1 MIYSCNYDDSFEPE
15 PKQVFPVSNIT
26 LGKKL
31 ENPYSVKNMR
41 KAYENI
47 KAQNLKNRTSSEN
60 VDIVATHL
68 YVKFIPKTENELDIV
83 KRDSTLVLYDY
94 PLDYEIGKGDVYRD
108 PNVPKSQPTP
118 QYCAVDINY
127 QFTSEVEYEIIE
139 ELYIPDED
147 SDENKASRSLGLS
160 QNFIDQ
166 LVDEALI
173 ITGNLD
179 EEASKNSINAR
190 RTSWRPAGTI
200 KVWDDSLGTSRRVI
214 EYKTSKSYDYSTC
227 GRGGLPCPTVTTTRV
242 PVYGTMTGS
251 YQPLEGVEV
260 RARRW
265 FTTHR
270 GIANSSGYYTC
281 DGTFKRPANYSID
294 WERYDF
300 ALRDGWLNGATY
312 NGPQKRG
319 GWNLNLRN
327 DKQAYYA
334 TIFAAAHHY
343 YYKDIKG
350 LRRPPQNSFWKT
362 QIKIKA
368 FLQEGGD
375 CGESKTST
383 GCHTAFWKAFGIYSP
398 IRIYSYQ
405 RSAMKTYA
413 TTIHELAHAS
423 HYNMSHWHFKNTPD
437 HEKRIKESW
446 ARGVQW
452 ELTRMKYLNYRGGLI
467 GKLYTQVVVDM
478 IDPHPPIDPATN
490 KPRDINNG
498 SEKLDVDNVTGYTIR
513 QIEDAL
519 NEKRSW
525 TDWRNSIINK
535 YDNGTEENLDE
546 LFDYWAND

>member
-26 LGKKL
+26 LGTKL

-47 KAQNLKNRTSSEN
+47 KTQNLKNRTSSEN

-127 QFTSEVEYEIIE
+127 QFTSKVEYEIIE

-200 KVWDDSLGTSRRVI
+200 KVWDDNLGTSRRVI

-265 FTTHR
+265 FTTHI
-270 GIANSSGYYTC
+270 GLQHTEELQI
-281 DGTFKRPANYSID
+281 
-294 WERYDF
+294 
-300 ALRDGWLNGATY
+300 
-312 NGPQKRG
+312 
-319 GWNLNLRN
+319 
-327 DKQAYYA
+327 QAVIILVMVLLKDLL
-334 TIFAAAHHY
+334 TI
-343 YYKDIKG
+343 
-350 LRRPPQNSFWKT
+350 
-362 QIKIKA
+362 
-368 FLQEGGD
+368 
-375 CGESKTST
+375 
-383 GCHTAFWKAFGIYSP
+383 
-398 IRIYSYQ
+398 
-405 RSAMKTYA
+405 
-413 TTIHELAHAS
+413 
-423 HYNMSHWHFKNTPD
+423 
-437 HEKRIKESW
+437 
-446 ARGVQW
+446 V
-452 ELTRMKYLNYRGGLI
+452 LI
-467 GKLYTQVVVDM
+467 GKGM
-478 IDPHPPIDPATN
+478 IL
-490 KPRDINNG
+490 RYEMVG
-498 SEKLDVDNVTGYTIR
+498 
-513 QIEDAL
+513 
-519 NEKRSW
+519 
-525 TDWRNSIINK
+525 
-535 YDNGTEENLDE
+535 
-546 LFDYWAND
+546 